1 MRIAR
6 QIKMNLFIKHMGKL
20 GRLLTVLGL
29 ALLTFYGA
37 AHILEFLLYRVSMYQ
52 FESLKPRLAN
62 PNPTTT
68 RAVSPAPLA
77 APVPSFFA
85 WSKQRIKQYEDS
97 LAVHLEPP
105 LAVLRIPRIN
115 IEAPVLEGTDDLTL
129 NRGLGRIAGTA
140 HFGETGNIGIAGH
153 RDGFFRE
160 LKDIQLGDR
169 IEMET
174 PRGTSTYT
182 VDHLQI
188 VKPTDVQVLQ
198 SAGTA
203 TLTLVTCYPFH
214 FVGTAPRRF
223 IVRAKLVSDTSSGK
237 AAT

>member
-1 MRIAR
+1 M
-6 QIKMNLFIKHMGKL
+6 KHMNKL
-20 GRLLTVLGL
+20 GKLLTVLGL
-29 ALLTFYGA
+29 TLLAFYGA
-37 AHILEFLLYRVSMYQ
+37 ARMHESLLYRVSMHQ

-62 PNPTTT
+62 PNPTSPVAT
-68 RAVSPAPLA
+68 SPAPLA

-97 LAVHLEPP
+97 LTAHLEPP

-115 IEAPVLEGTDDLTL
+115 IKAPVLEGTDDLTL

-160 LKDIQLGDR
+160 LKDIQLGDQ
-169 IEMET
+169 IEVET
-174 PRGTSTYT
+174 PEGISTYI

-198 SAGTA
+198 STPTS
-203 TLTLVTCYPFH
+203 TLTLVTCYPFY
-214 FVGTAPRRF
+214 FVGTAPRRL
-223 IVRAKLVSDTSSGK
+223 IVHAKVVSEASSSK
-237 AAT
+237 AAI

>member
-1 MRIAR
+1 MRRMSRFA
-6 QIKMNLFIKHMGKL
+6 KL
-20 GRLLTVLGL
+20 LMVLGL
-29 ALLTFYGA
+29 ALLAFYGA
-37 AHILEFLLYRVSMYQ
+37 ARMHQFLLYRISMHQ
-52 FESLKPRLAN
+52 FESRKSQTAN

-68 RAVSPAPLA
+68 ETVAPAPLA
-77 APVPSFFA
+77 APEPNFLA

-97 LAVHLEPP
+97 LAVRMTPP
-105 LAVLRIPRIN
+105 LAVLRIPRVK
-115 IEAPVLEGTDDLTL
+115 IEAPILEGTDDLTL

-140 HFGETGNIGIAGH
+140 RFGETGNIGIAGH

-169 IEMET
+169 IEVET
-174 PRGTSTYT
+174 PQGTSSYV

-198 SAGTA
+198 ASSTS
-203 TLTLVTCYPFH
+203 TLTLVTCYPFY

-223 IVRAKLVSDTSSGK
+223 IVHAKLVSEVSSGK
-237 AAT
+237 ATI

>member
-6 QIKMNLFIKHMGKL
+6 QIKMSLLMKHMSIL

-52 FESLKPRLAN
+52 FESLKPRLTN
-62 PNPTTT
+62 PNPTT
-68 RAVSPAPLA
+68 AQAISLAPLA

-97 LAVHLEPP
+97 LTAHLEPP

-160 LKDIQLGDR
+160 LKDIQLGDE
-169 IEMET
+169 IEVET
-174 PRGTSTYT
+174 PEGVSTYI

-198 SAGTA
+198 SAGTP
-203 TLTLVTCYPFH
+203 TVTLVTCYPFY

-223 IVRAKLVSDTSSGK
+223 IVHAKLVSDASSSK
-237 AAT
+237 AAI

>member
-1 MRIAR
+1 M
-6 QIKMNLFIKHMGKL
+6 KHMNKLGKL
-20 GRLLTVLGL
+20 LTLLGL
-29 ALLTFYGA
+29 ALLAFYGA
-37 AHILEFLLYRVSMYQ
+37 ARIHEFLLYRVSIHQ
-52 FESLKPRLAN
+52 FESLKPGVAN
-62 PNPTTT
+62 PNPTST
-68 RAVSPAPLA
+68 RAASPAPLA

-97 LAVHLEPP
+97 LTAHLEPP

-140 HFGETGNIGIAGH
+140 RFGETGNIGIAGH

-160 LKDIQLGDR
+160 LKDIQLGDQ
-169 IEMET
+169 IDVET
-174 PRGTSTYT
+174 PTGTSTYI

-198 SAGTA
+198 SAGTP
-203 TLTLVTCYPFH
+203 TL
-214 FVGTAPRRF
+214 
-223 IVRAKLVSDTSSGK
+223 IS
-237 AAT
+237 